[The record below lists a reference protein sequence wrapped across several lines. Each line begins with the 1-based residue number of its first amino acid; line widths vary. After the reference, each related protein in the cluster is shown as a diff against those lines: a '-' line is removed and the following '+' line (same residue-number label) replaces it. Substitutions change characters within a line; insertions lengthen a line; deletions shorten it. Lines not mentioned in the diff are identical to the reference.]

1 MDCSCVSDLLF
12 APPALPAL
20 WTPGFAFPDW
30 AYKPESS
37 PGSRQIQLWHFI
49 LELLQK
55 EEYQGV
61 IAWQGDYGE
70 FVIKDPDEVA
80 RLWGIRKC
88 KPHMNYDKL
97 SRALRYYYNKRI
109 LHKTK
114 GKRFTYKFNFSKVV
128 LVNYPLLDVAAAA
141 TGSPFLLTPSP
152 FGGAPGPD
160 APPLTPETLQTLF
173 SAPRLGEPGART
185 PLFSPETDK
194 LRLDSPFPF
203 LGSGATGYSKP
214 PGLLGP
220 YGRAFPEYPWNFNP
234 YLTGPFPKLPPSLYP
249 PHFYPNP
256 LASSL
261 GHLPSA
267 GAGGGPTAAPLLA
280 ATGEG
285 LGPERPS
292 GLGAAPRLALPGAG
306 GSEAALGGKED
317 SDSELEITDV
327 SGCSSDSEG
336 DEGLPV
342 PPKAK
347 GGKGGTGS

>member
-1 MDCSCVSDLLF
+1 MGPS
-12 APPALPAL
+12 
-20 WTPGFAFPDW
+20 
-30 AYKPESS
+30 
-37 PGSRQIQLWHFI
+37 
-49 LELLQK
+49 
-55 EEYQGV
+55 
-61 IAWQGDYGE
+61 
-70 FVIKDPDEVA
+70 
-80 RLWGIRKC
+80 
-88 KPHMNYDKL
+88 L
-97 SRALRYYYNKRI
+97 SYYYNKRI

-141 TGSPFLLTPSP
+141 TGSPLLLTPGP
-152 FGGAPGPD
+152 FGGTPGPD

-185 PLFSPETDK
+185 PLFTPETDK

-267 GAGGGPTAAPLLA
+267 GAGGGPTAAPLLTA
-280 ATGEG
+280 AGEG
-285 LGPERPS
+285 PGPERPS
-292 GLGAAPRLALPGAG
+292 GLAVAPRLALPGAG
-306 GSEAALGGKED
+306 GPEATLGGKD

-342 PPKAK
+342 APKAK
-347 GGKGGTGS
+347 AGKGSPGS